1 MIINLVELHLLQSY
15 ISQIPSGE
23 ENIKTILYF
32 PSLEVVGPKIMEKSM
47 FFSCLGL
54 ESDIFFFQVT
64 VTSFGR
70 VNICTFKRA
79 LI

>member
-32 PSLEVVGPKIMEKSM
+32 PGLEVVEPKIMEKSM
-47 FFSCLGL
+47 FFSCFGL
-54 ESDIFFFQVT
+54 ESDIFFSGYCNLLWQSKHMHF
-64 VTSFGR
+64 
-70 VNICTFKRA
+70 
-79 LI
+79 